1 MQTNSSVRVPW
12 GRRFLSWC
20 KDSSSS
26 LKWFTAVPLLFPQSV
41 NVSSAFAFVGVSARA
56 EPPSG
61 EFAGDGVAKTSRGGN
76 FLGVNAG
83 NSHRL
88 RVNSRV
94 PVSMALGGLKIVGFF
109 NLCWVK
115 VLFFSIFLCFVWR
128 MSGSV
133 VGFAVFGTGGC
144 WTHWAGHSWRLMAF
158 DSSA

>member
-1 MQTNSSVRVPW
+1 M
-12 GRRFLSWC
+12 
-20 KDSSSS
+20 
-26 LKWFTAVPLLFPQSV
+26 
-41 NVSSAFAFVGVSARA
+41 SSAFAFVGVSATA

-61 EFAGDGVAKTSRGGN
+61 EFAGDSVAETSRGGN
-76 FLGVNAG
+76 FLRVNAG

-88 RVNSRV
+88 HVNSRV

-115 VLFFSIFLCFVWR
+115 VLFFSIFLRFVWR

-144 WTHWAGHSWRLMAF
+144 RTRWAGHSCRLMAF
-158 DSSA
+158 DSSTQCLQNPTGLGGTRTVKQLQSYPDFISRST